1 MEGKALPHFSGKI
14 VNGIDEKLKAGIPS
28 LWLLGYSI
36 RNHQSWCIQAITLSN
51 LTNIDS
57 ELL

>member
-1 MEGKALPHFSGKI
+1 MGGKASPHFSGKI

-36 RNHQSWCIQAITLSN
+36 RNHQFWCIRAITLSN

-57 ELL
+57 